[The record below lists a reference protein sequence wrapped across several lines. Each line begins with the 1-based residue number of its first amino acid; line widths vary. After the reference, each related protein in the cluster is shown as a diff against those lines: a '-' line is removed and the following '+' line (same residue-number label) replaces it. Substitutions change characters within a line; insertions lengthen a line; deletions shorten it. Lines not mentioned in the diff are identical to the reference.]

1 MKKTYRRHSEEF
13 KKEVIDYFLSSSKSI
28 TQICKEFTISPSLLY
43 SWKQK
48 ILGDETNQRAV
59 GEGVRGVP
67 EDASPVQMAE
77 EIRRLRKELTKS
89 QRREDILKK
98 AALILGND
106 PRNKLAQISTQKTV
120 CLTGKLT
127 YARSHEKASPPP
139 QYPYET
145 LLRGTRKP
153 NKNTLLKHFPKNTV
167 AVEFLLF
174 KQTDI
179 FQVMASF

>member
-1 MKKTYRRHSEEF
+1 MKKSYRRHSEEF
-13 KKEVIDYFLSSSKSI
+13 KKEVIDYFLSSSRSL
-28 TQICKEFTISPSLLY
+28 TQICKEFTISPNQFY

-48 ILGDETNQRAV
+48 ILGDGTNQRAV
-59 GEGVRGVP
+59 GEEVRGVP
-67 EDASPVQMAE
+67 ED
-77 EIRRLRKELTKS
+77 TS
-89 QRREDILKK
+89 QGAHQVSTQGRYSKK
-98 AALILGND
+98 GCAHIGK
-106 PRNKLAQISTQKTV
+106 RSSQQISTNFYSKTV

-145 LLRGTRKP
+145 LLRGTRKT

>member
-13 KKEVIDYFLSSSKSI
+13 KKEVTDYFLSSSKSI
-28 TQICKEFTISPSLLY
+28 TQICKEFTISPNQFY

-48 ILGDETNQRAV
+48 ILGDETNQWAV

-67 EDASPVQMAE
+67 EDASPVQIAE

-106 PRNKLAQISTQKTV
+106 PRNKLAQISTQKLSAWRESLHMHAVMRKLLLHLNT
-120 CLTGKLT
+120 LMKHYLEEQEKLT
-127 YARSHEKASPPP
+127 KT
-139 QYPYET
+139 PY
-145 LLRGTRKP
+145 
-153 NKNTLLKHFPKNTV
+153 
-167 AVEFLLF
+167 
-174 KQTDI
+174 
-179 FQVMASF
+179 